1 MSLIALNHLEADSCL
16 ASTRQGEREKDQLLV
31 SVVMPCLN
39 EARTVEACIKQAR
52 AGCEVLKSAKTSR
65 ERILSQSTESVAA
78 IPTPRQLRCGF
89 TLVEL
94 LVVIAIMG
102 LLIGL
107 VLTAVETARESARRM
122 QCQSNLKQLGIAAM
136 NFESA
141 RRRFPD
147 GGWGFQWQ
155 GFADISS
162 AAGQP
167 GSWTYSLLPYLEQ
180 TSVYQLGGY
189 HSSSSQRDL
198 DLDRRLIAPV
208 PVYAC
213 PSRRSVEPKQF
224 DPGCPGCRLPVG
236 KTTPLTVVSRADYA
250 VNVGDG
256 EPNQSLL
263 MFWPLYFEGPRDLEE
278 ANRLTRTN
286 EWPKPPADWTGI
298 SWLRRGVQ
306 LGELTDG
313 ASHVFLFGEKHV
325 MQAGYSNGT
334 DWGDNE
340 PMFSGFN
347 NDNHRSTHPQWPLLR
362 DMRGFM
368 SIGSFG
374 AAHSTGVNFV
384 LADGSVHQLSYGID
398 SKTYRMLGNRRDGV
412 VVELPE

>member
-1 MSLIALNHLEADSCL
+1 M
-16 ASTRQGEREKDQLLV
+16 TRSYFGCV
-31 SVVMPCLN
+31 WNSVLG
-39 EARTVEACIKQAR
+39 ACKR
-52 AGCEVLKSAKTSR
+52 
-65 ERILSQSTESVAA
+65 TESIAA
-78 IPTPRQLRCGF
+78 IPTPRQLRRGF

-162 AAGQP
+162 DAGQP

-180 TSVYQLGGY
+180 SQLYQLGGY

-198 DLDRRLIAPV
+198 DLAQRLIAPV
-208 PVYAC
+208 PVYNC
-213 PSRRSVEPKQF
+213 PSRRTGAPKQF
-224 DPGCPGCRLPVG
+224 DPNCSGCRLPVG
-236 KTTPLTVVSRADYA
+236 KTTPLTEVSRADYA
-250 VNVGDG
+250 VNAGDG
-256 EPNQSLL
+256 DPNQGPLI
-263 MFWPLYFEGPRDLEE
+263 FWPLLFEGPTDLEE
-278 ANRLTRTN
+278 AHRLTRTN
-286 EWPKPPADWTGI
+286 RWPKTPTDWTGI
-298 SWLRRGVQ
+298 SWLRRGVRV
-306 LGELTDG
+306 GELTDG

-325 MQAGYSNGT
+325 MQAAYSKGT

-362 DMRGFM
+362 DMQGYM

-374 AAHSTGVNFV
+374 AAHSTGANFV
-384 LADGSVHQLSYGID
+384 LADGSVHQISYEVD
-398 SKTYRMLGNRRDGV
+398 SKTYRMLGNRLDGV

>member
-1 MSLIALNHLEADSCL
+1 MSL
-16 ASTRQGEREKDQLLV
+16 LV
-31 SVVMPCLN
+31 
-39 EARTVEACIKQAR
+39 
-52 AGCEVLKSAKTSR
+52 
-65 ERILSQSTESVAA
+65 
-78 IPTPRQLRCGF
+78 
-89 TLVEL
+89 
-94 LVVIAIMG
+94 G
-102 LLIGL
+102 LLT
-107 VLTAVETARESARRM
+107 TAVQIARESARRM

-141 RRRFPD
+141 RKRFPD

-180 TSVYQLGGY
+180 ASVYQLGGY

-198 DLDRRLIAPV
+198 DLDLRLIAPI
-208 PVYAC
+208 PVYSC
-213 PSRRSVEPKQF
+213 PSRRTGIPKQF
-224 DPGCPGCRLPVG
+224 DPTCPGCRLPFG
-236 KTTPLTVVSRADYA
+236 KTTPLTEVSRADYA
-250 VNVGDG
+250 VNAGDG
-256 EPNQSLL
+256 DPNQGPLI
-263 MFWPLYFEGPRDLEE
+263 FWPLLFEGPNDLVE

-286 EWPKPPADWTGI
+286 QWPKTPTDWTGI
-298 SWLRRGVQ
+298 SWLRRGVR
-306 LGELTDG
+306 LGEVTDG

-325 MQAGYSNGT
+325 MQAGYFKGT

-362 DMRGFM
+362 DTRETM

-374 AAHSTGVNFV
+374 AAHSTGANFV
-384 LADGSVHQLSYGID
+384 LVDGSVHQVAYGID
-398 SKTYRMLGNRRDGV
+398 SKTYRLLGNRRDGV
-412 VVELPE
+412 VVELQE